1 MAQKKINSYLQ
12 INMKKVLLVS
22 ILITHTLFSQA
33 QKYVA
38 ESSAVSF
45 FSHGAIEDIAAN
57 NSKSVSIFNVA
68 TGDIVFAI
76 PSKDF
81 EFEKSLMKEHF
92 NEKYMETEKFPKS
105 IFQGKITG
113 FQSTLSGA
121 QQAKAVGKLTIHGVT
136 KEIDMPGTVEVVN
149 SKVVMKS
156 KFTVKLADYNIAIPQ
171 LLWQNIAEEVEVKI
185 EFTYKAQ

>member
-1 MAQKKINSYLQ
+1 MAQRKINTYPQ
-12 INMKKVLLVS
+12 INMKKLILVFF
-22 ILITHTLFSQA
+22 LITQTLLSQA

-45 FSHGAIEDIAAN
+45 FSHGAIEDIAAK
-57 NSKSVSIFNVA
+57 NSKSMSIFNMA
-68 TGDIVFAI
+68 TDDIVFAI
-76 PSKDF
+76 PIKDF

-92 NEKYMETEKFPKS
+92 NEKYLETEKFPKAN
-105 IFQGKITG
+105 FQGKISG
-113 FQSTLSGA
+113 FQNTISGE
-121 QQAKAVGKLTIHGVT
+121 QQAKGVGKLTIHGVT

-149 SKVVMKS
+149 GKLVMKS
-156 KFTVKLADYNIAIPQ
+156 KFTVKLKDYNIAIPQ